1 MKRHVLG
8 LILCVGLAAWLGGIC
23 EASTIRISQPKIE
36 LDVEPGVSYSGELG
50 IENPDA
56 EEIKIRIYNE
66 DWEYTAGGTGE
77 KRFSPAGTLPLS
89 ASKWITFSPADTTL
103 PPYGKGVV
111 RYTLKV
117 PEDAKGAFYSV
128 LFLETLLGT
137 SQDEEG
143 VSVLVAGRVGALFFV
158 RVKGTTDRKGE
169 LKSVK
174 VQAPEGSKPLQIET
188 TFKNTGNVDITLA
201 GNLLLMDT
209 EGKVLG
215 RGDLNKIY
223 TLPGGLETRVSQWV
237 GRLPKGKHD
246 LLLTYDL
253 GEGKTLVKD
262 ETVVIP

>member
-1 MKRHVLG
+1 MRKASV
-8 LILCVGLAAWLGGIC
+8 CWWPAAW
-23 EASTIRISQPKIE
+23 A
-36 LDVEPGVSYSGELG
+36 
-50 IENPDA
+50 
-56 EEIKIRIYNE
+56 
-66 DWEYTAGGTGE
+66 
-77 KRFSPAGTLPLS
+77 RF
-89 ASKWITFSPADTTL
+89 
-103 PPYGKGVV
+103 
-111 RYTLKV
+111 
-117 PEDAKGAFYSV
+117 
-128 LFLETLLGT
+128 
-137 SQDEEG
+137 
-143 VSVLVAGRVGALFFV
+143 FFV

-169 LKSVK
+169 LQSVK

-262 ETVVIP
+262 EAVVIP